1 MLIVPPCGP
10 WEIYPQRRACNRLVS
25 HFPATYQRRW
35 STCSDGCS
43 TSNKTV
49 DRHPCLTL
57 VLFNSISMEWGGS
70 VLCWEGKREGEAFA
84 DRRRSTW
91 LPFGLC
97 SLPGTFLFFQL
108 SGKLLCRNQLRCVFS
123 LFLCFFLLNVKLMC
137 LSAFSSASSS
147 ACYLP
152 FFFACQMLVVI
163 YQLTV
168 MTIEIHMGAN
178 ISQVAT
184 RNKLIKWQH
193 ITHKH
198 IHTKRSNQWQQNKVK
213 TAINYTRFFL
223 CFASGTANASRSS
236 SCFIL
241 QCRLASLSHT

>member
-57 VLFNSISMEWGGS
+57 VLFNSISMEWGG
-70 VLCWEGKREGEAFA
+70 VFCVGKEREKE
-84 DRRRSTW
+84 
-91 LPFGLC
+91 
-97 SLPGTFLFFQL
+97 
-108 SGKLLCRNQLRCVFS
+108 KLLPTVVVRRGFRLGCALCQARFYFFSFRENYYVGISLDVF
-123 LFLCFFLLNVKLMC
+123 FLCFCVVFFFAECKANVFVCFLFCFVFWL
-137 LSAFSSASSS
+137 LSS
-147 ACYLP
+147 

-193 ITHKH
+193 ITH
-198 IHTKRSNQWQQNKVK
+198 TNTFTQSE
-213 TAINYTRFFL
+213 AINDNKTK
-223 CFASGTANASRSS
+223 
-236 SCFIL
+236 
-241 QCRLASLSHT
+241 